1 MAMERVRCFV
11 SVDVEDSA
19 LVSRIVSIQ
28 EQLKASRARLKLV
41 EPQNLHLTLRFIGEV
56 ARPLV
61 SEIASVLGEVD
72 FSPFKL
78 GLVGVGAFPNKRRPR
93 VVWIGVREG
102 HDELVELSKKVN
114 EALAKLKIPKP
125 REEFVPHLTIARVKG
140 SAGDLPRVLAELEE
154 VEVGEM
160 IVSSFR
166 LKRSTLTPRGPI
178 YETLFEKRAR
188 S

>member
-1 MAMERVRCFV
+1 VERVRCFV
-11 SVDVEDSA
+11 AVDVEDPA
-19 LVSRIVSIQ
+19 LVSRIVNIQ

-56 ARPLV
+56 AKPLV
-61 SEIASVLGEVD
+61 SEIAGVLEEIE
-72 FSPFKL
+72 FASFKL
-78 GLVGVGAFPNKRRPR
+78 ELAGVGAFPNRRRPR

-102 HDELVELSKKVN
+102 HDELAELSRRVN

-125 REEFVPHLTIARVKG
+125 REDFVPHLTIARVKG
-140 SAGDLPRVLAELEE
+140 AAGDLPRVLAELEG

-160 IVSSFR
+160 LVSNFR
-166 LKRSTLTPRGPI
+166 LKKSTLTPRGPV

-188 S
+188 E